1 MFENVQLYEY
11 RESRVQC
18 TYRHKY
24 TREKKNVELEQ
35 SYAKSVMN
43 RQSPFTGIEITVK
56 KQSVCKK
63 NKNQNISTE
72 KENIMANSVLAGVF
86 MYVCACIYT
95 I

>member
-1 MFENVQLYEY
+1 MSNFTNTEKVVCSARTDINIHE
-11 RESRVQC
+11 R
-18 TYRHKY
+18 
-24 TREKKNVELEQ
+24 KKNVELEQ

-72 KENIMANSVLAGVF
+72 KENIMANSVLAGVC
-86 MYVCACIYT
+86 MYVCVCIYT

>member
-1 MFENVQLYEY
+1 MSNFTNTEKVVCSARTDINI
-11 RESRVQC
+11 
-18 TYRHKY
+18 H
-24 TREKKNVELEQ
+24 EKKNVELEQ

-72 KENIMANSVLAGVF
+72 KENIMANSVLAGVC
-86 MYVCACIYT
+86 MCVYVYIQYK
-95 I
+95 